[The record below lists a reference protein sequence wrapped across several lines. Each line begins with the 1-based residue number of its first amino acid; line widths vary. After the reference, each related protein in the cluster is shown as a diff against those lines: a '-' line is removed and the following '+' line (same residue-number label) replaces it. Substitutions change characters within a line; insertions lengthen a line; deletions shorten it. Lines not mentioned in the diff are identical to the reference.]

1 MRTLPCASSPC
12 FSQIITRS
20 VSDQSQLRIP
30 DGFVERYGH
39 YLSGEVKLTV
49 HTGDE
54 WCVRLKKVGKT
65 VLFTDGWR
73 KFMEYYSIGIGYF
86 LLFIYTKSACF
97 DVHLF
102 NKTATEIWDLPSTN
116 ANAERS
122 THISQDLQFTKEKCV
137 GISDCGGIDDG
148 NRSVKQ
154 LDDLTCHQVQ
164 ENLAD
169 LSGLGSG
176 CKRQRAAT
184 GWVNVQSS
192 YRTRGK
198 GKMFGEEGGISDAEN
213 VPDDGYSNE
222 PLFAKSLLGSESRH
236 NNDSAGLIVENA
248 NNQQISG
255 KKGTLVSDDG
265 KSDIADRL
273 SPIFPNCKT
282 DGEGS
287 NIKQEKKR
295 RSVSSKSS
303 SKHIMQRQATAQEKE
318 RASRDAKMFAPNN
331 PYFTVSLKEYNV
343 SGSIVLHIPREFT
356 KEYLPIIPKNVEV
369 QDSEGNSWNI
379 KCINKPCFLSKGW
392 AAFVREKNL
401 AAGDACGFELIKYLQ
416 DDNLV
421 FKVHIFRAV
430 LDNANEISLVEV

>member
-1 MRTLPCASSPC
+1 MPTLPCSSSPC
-12 FSQIITRS
+12 FYRIITPS
-20 VSDQSQLRIP
+20 VFDQPQLRIP

-39 YLSGEVKLTV
+39 RLSGEVKLTV

-54 WCVRLKKVGKT
+54 WCVSLKKVGKR

-86 LLFIYTKSACF
+86 LFFIYRKSCCF

-102 NKTATEIWDLPSTN
+102 DMTATEIWDLPSTN

-137 GISDCGGIDDG
+137 GISDCGGSDDG
-148 NRSVKQ
+148 NRTVKQ
-154 LDDLTCHQVQ
+154 LDDLKCNQVH

-184 GWVNVQSS
+184 RWVNVQSS

-198 GKMFGEEGGISDAEN
+198 GKMFGEEGSISGAEN
-213 VPDDGYSNE
+213 VPDDGYSNK
-222 PLFAKSLLGSESRH
+222 PVFAKSLLGSESRH

-265 KSDIADRL
+265 KSNSADRL

-282 DGEGS
+282 DSEGS

-295 RSVSSKSS
+295 RSVSSKRS

-318 RASRDAKMFAPNN
+318 RASRDAKMLAPNN
-331 PYFTVSLKEYNV
+331 PYFTVSLKEYNIT
-343 SGSIVLHIPREFT
+343 SSCILIPSHKWSLFQVFHTR
-356 KEYLPIIPKNVEV
+356 KWRRKKVKNSQLRDLP
-369 QDSEGNSWNI
+369 SSS
-379 KCINKPCFLSKGW
+379 LSK
-392 AAFVREKNL
+392 L
-401 AAGDACGFELIKYLQ
+401 PSLLI
-416 DDNLV
+416 
-421 FKVHIFRAV
+421 F
-430 LDNANEISLVEV
+430 